1 MRHVLIIG
9 SGFIGQRLGRALR
22 DAGLEVTLS
31 SRHWPPGLGQEPWR
45 CLDATRPGAIAEAV
59 GATGAHAVVLVHGPS
74 DITGCE
80 SAPEAAMATHAGI
93 AARLCQEAPSVR
105 KVLISTDN
113 VFDGQDTSYDESRSP
128 NPANAYGRAK
138 LAAEHVLLSA
148 DPGAL
153 VVRTSLVYGYE
164 PQGPGRGWRNFF
176 MVVAEAVRAGQPVQ
190 APVDHWNT
198 PILVDDAAAVLARLI
213 PGRQAGLLHLA
224 GPDRASRFEWG
235 QLIARSL
242 GQDPGLVRPVERAAG
257 RYSCR
262 PTNACLRSLRLHQLP
277 ELSGLSI
284 SGLAAGAARLGPL
297 LDVPP
302 PPASIEEVIP

>member
-1 MRHVLIIG
+1 MRER
-9 SGFIGQRLGRALR
+9 S
-22 DAGLEVTLS
+22 
-31 SRHWPPGLGQEPWR
+31 
-45 CLDATRPGAIAEAV
+45 
-59 GATGAHAVVLVHGPS
+59 
-74 DITGCE
+74 
-80 SAPEAAMATHAGI
+80 EAAMATHAGI

-113 VFDGQDTSYDESRSP
+113 VFDGQDTSYDESQTP

-148 DPGAL
+148 DPSAL

-213 PGRQAGLLHLA
+213 PGSQAGLLHRRDPTGRPA
-224 GPDRASRFEWG
+224 SNGASSSPEVWARTPPSCGPWS
-235 QLIARSL
+235 
-242 GQDPGLVRPVERAAG
+242 
-257 RYSCR
+257 
-262 PTNACLRSLRLHQLP
+262 
-277 ELSGLSI
+277 
-284 SGLAAGAARLGPL
+284 
-297 LDVPP
+297 VPP
-302 PPASIEEVIP
+302 GATRAVPPMPVCAACGCTNSRSSPG